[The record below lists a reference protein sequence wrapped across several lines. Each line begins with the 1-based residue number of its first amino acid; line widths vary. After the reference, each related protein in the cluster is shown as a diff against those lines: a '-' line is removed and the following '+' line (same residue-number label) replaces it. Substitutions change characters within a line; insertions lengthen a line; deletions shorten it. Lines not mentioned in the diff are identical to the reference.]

1 MAEVVPDT
9 LGETVCS
16 LCYNFSHNP
25 STISEPDARV
35 SHHRYIGSH
44 AAINI
49 TIPHNALSHKSLS
62 TPPAAALTCHLLF
75 SLCAPRPNN
84 SEVRPLQP

>member
-44 AAINI
+44 AAINNNTYI
-49 TIPHNALSHKSLS
+49 NQPHLSASKTAVH
-62 TPPAAALTCHLLF
+62 
-75 SLCAPRPNN
+75 
-84 SEVRPLQP
+84 